1 MNNEREPCGGNWL
14 HMWPTFRRKN
24 HSVHRWHCCWRV
36 GVSTYG
42 VTLPAAI
49 WSDLVVLVGGKTAD
63 DDDVVMNYLVT
74 AWKLFQYMQF
84 QLGATIWMFSVELSH
99 SYRRSWCKHTRTHPG
114 AVLIIRCRNDFD
126 YEAVKVEFW
135 WRLGDTYAKWAFPG
149 VLVVVVG
156 MAGSNIKQGEAQWDE
171 DETIPKTNKT
181 LLQTSDFDMTCEMVV
196 LALSNCCWAA
206 VRGNW

>member
-1 MNNEREPCGGNWL
+1 M
-14 HMWPTFRRKN
+14 RRKLAA
-24 HSVHRWHCCWRV
+24 HVAHI
-36 GVSTYG
+36 
-42 VTLPAAI
+42 PAEKSLRPQVA
-49 WSDLVVLVGGKTAD
+49 LLLVGGSVDIWSNTPCCHLIWSGGVGGGKNSRRRRRSYELFSDCVEIVSIYAVSIGCYNLD
-63 DDDVVMNYLVT
+63 VFGRAIPQLSEVVMQT
-74 AWKLFQYMQF
+74 HTHTPWSCAFQ
-84 QLGATIWMFSVELSH
+84 
-99 SYRRSWCKHTRTHPG
+99 
-114 AVLIIRCRNDFD
+114 LIIRCRNDSD